1 MAAQVFGYVGQ
12 IDEEDAKRL
21 EGVEGVSNITQIGRA
36 GLEAYYDDLLRG
48 QDGGRQ
54 VEVDAAG
61 SPVTEME
68 RKEPVAGHNMHLT
81 LDLNLQ
87 EATEQ
92 AMDRQ
97 IANGVGTHGIAAVA
111 IDPIRG
117 PSWLWPAD
125 RPMTQ
130 LVYPGHYGK
139 RMGHDQR

>member
-1 MAAQVFGYVGQ
+1 M
-12 IDEEDAKRL
+12 
-21 EGVEGVSNITQIGRA
+21 
-36 GLEAYYDDLLRG
+36 EAYYDDLLRG

-97 IANGVGTHGIAAVA
+97 IANGVGTMHC
-111 IDPIRG
+111 R
-117 PSWLWPAD
+117 
-125 RPMTQ
+125 RC
-130 LVYPGHYGK
+130 H
-139 RMGHDQR
+139 